1 MKPSPCLD
9 PVLDRLLISDEMM
22 VDPYPIYR
30 RLRETAR
37 VFWSD
42 TWNAWVVSRFD
53 DVGESLRDKE
63 NLSNEN
69 RQGLLFSGL
78 SEAEREALAP
88 LRHYFAQKDVIG
100 SDPPD
105 HTRMRAL
112 VQKAFTPKT
121 IASLESRIREL
132 AETLIGSACR
142 RDRCFDIVREVAHPL
157 PVILIAELLGA
168 SVEDR
173 SLFKRWSAEV
183 LAFQGTGATTF
194 AAAQVSQNALM
205 EMFAYMN
212 RLIDLR
218 RAAPQDDL
226 ITVLALAEEGG
237 RGFSRDEL
245 LATCNTLLTAGHETT
260 TNLLGNLVHLL
271 LAHPGQWHALK
282 SNPALIGPAIDEAL
296 RFEAPKQRNFRR
308 VRKAHDFA
316 GVSLAENE
324 MVFQLIGSA
333 NRDPARISEPDVFNI
348 HRTRI
353 EHFSFGSG
361 IHFCL
366 GAPLAK
372 LEARVVLETLL
383 AHLPDLRLVP
393 GSLKWQERVQFRG
406 PRSLFVEWSGSPVLS
421 PAPTRERPPVSATTG
436 GCPMG
441 HAST

>member
-1 MKPSPCLD
+1 MKPSSCPD
-9 PVLDRLLISDEMM
+9 PELDRLLVSNEIMI
-22 VDPYPIYR
+22 DPYPIYR
-30 RLRETAR
+30 RLRETAP

-42 TWNAWVVSRFD
+42 SWNAWVVSRFD

-78 SEAEREALAP
+78 SDAERETLSP

-121 IASLESRIREL
+121 IASLESRIRTL
-132 AETLIGSACR
+132 AESLIGAACR
-142 RDRCFDIVREVAHPL
+142 RDRRFDFVHDVAHPL

-173 SLFKRWSAEV
+173 PLFKRWSSEV
-183 LAFQGTGATTF
+183 LAFQGTGVTTF
-194 AAAQVSQNALM
+194 GPAMVSQTALM
-205 EMFAYMN
+205 EMFGYMN
-212 RLIDLR
+212 RLIDQR
-218 RAAPQDDL
+218 RASPQDDL
-226 ITVLALAEEGG
+226 ITVLALAEENG

-271 LAHPGQWHALK
+271 LAHPEQWAALK
-282 SNPALIGPAIDEAL
+282 ANPALIGPAIDEAL
-296 RFEAPKQRNFRR
+296 RYEAPKQRNFRR
-308 VRKAHDFA
+308 VKKAHTFT
-316 GVSLAENE
+316 GVSLGENE

-333 NRDPARISEPDVFNI
+333 NRDPARISDPDTFNI
-348 HRTRI
+348 HRPKI
-353 EHFSFGSG
+353 DHFSFGSG

-383 AHLPDLRLVP
+383 AYLPDVQLVP
-393 GSLKWQERVQFRG
+393 DSLKWQERVQFRG
-406 PRSLFVEWSGSPVLS
+406 PRSLLLEWSGGPVRS
-421 PAPTRERPPVSATTG
+421 NVPIGERPPVSATTG
-436 GCPMG
+436 GCPIG
-441 HAST
+441 H

>member
-1 MKPSPCLD
+1 MKPRSSPD
-9 PVLDRLLISDEMM
+9 PALDRLLVSDEIM

-30 RLRETAR
+30 RLRETAP

-42 TWNAWVVSRFD
+42 AWNAWVVSRFD

-78 SEAEREALAP
+78 SAEERDKLAP

-121 IASLESRIREL
+121 IASLEGRIRKL
-132 AETLIGSACR
+132 AETLVGAACSR
-142 RDRCFDIVREVAHPL
+142 NQPFDFVHEVAHPL

-168 SVEDR
+168 HVEDR
-173 SLFKRWSAEV
+173 PLFKRWSADI
-183 LAFQGTGATTF
+183 LAFQGTGVTTF
-194 AAAQVSQNALM
+194 GPAMVSQTALL
-205 EMFAYMN
+205 ELFAYMN
-212 RLIDLR
+212 RLIDER
-218 RAAPQDDL
+218 RVRPQDDI
-226 ITVLALAEEGG
+226 ITALALAEVDG

-260 TNLLGNLVHLL
+260 TNLLGNLLNLL
-271 LAHPGQWHALK
+271 LSHPEQWAALK
-282 SNPALIGPAIDEAL
+282 GNPALMGPAIEEAL

-308 VRKAHDFA
+308 VKKAHAFA
-316 GVSLAENE
+316 GVPFEENE

-333 NRDPARISEPDVFNI
+333 NRDPLRIEEPDVFNI

-372 LEARVVLETLL
+372 LEARVVLETLI
-383 AHLPDLRLVP
+383 AQRPDIRLVP

-406 PRSLFVEWSGSPVLS
+406 PRSLVL
-421 PAPTRERPPVSATTG
+421 E
-436 GCPMG
+436 
-441 HAST
+441 